1 MSSATEGAMINTQ
14 KSEVEYIPIRIDTIS
29 DDEVID
35 FDLYTLEKNRYF
47 LFCTAFSN
55 FRKGDL
61 SRTYIERTR
70 YLYIKK
76 KHKKNYRRYVEKN
89 LPNILHDNAMETE
102 SKVEII
108 YDVSNSMVVEIFSD
122 TNAMKPER
130 VDNFIGNVMDFMFSE
145 KVKLGELIKF
155 AEHDFYTYN
164 HSLHV
169 FIYTTMF
176 ASFLRLTDKKILS
189 SLSQG
194 AFLHD
199 IGKSM
204 VSTEIINKPGPL
216 DESEWKEMQQHPVY
230 GYRIAQDT
238 MKIDDSIIK
247 SIILNH
253 HERLDGKGYPSGNSN
268 ISFYDRIVAI
278 ADTYD
283 AITSNRAYQM
293 AKNPFET
300 LKYMIQTQS
309 KRLDL
314 DLMQKFAIM
323 LGSK

>member
-1 MSSATEGAMINTQ
+1 MDTKN
-14 KSEVEYIPIRIDTIS
+14 KNSEFIPIRIDTVS
-29 DDEVID
+29 DNELID
-35 FDLYTLEKNRYF
+35 FDLYTLEQNRYF

-55 FRKGDL
+55 FKKGDL
-61 SRTYIERTR
+61 SKTYIHRTK

-76 KHKKNYRRYVEKN
+76 EHKRNYRRYVEKN
-89 LPNILHDNAMETE
+89 LPNLLTDNAIL
-102 SKVEII
+102 SDDKVDIV
-108 YDVSNSMVVEIFSD
+108 YDVSSSMITEVFTEDMVL
-122 TNAMKPER
+122 KKER
-130 VDNFIGNVMDFMFSE
+130 VNGFVNNVIDFVFSQ
-145 KVKLGELIKF
+145 KVALRELIKF

-176 ASFLRLTDKKILS
+176 ASFLKIRDQKMLS
-189 SLSQG
+189 SISQG

-199 IGKSM
+199 IGKSN
-204 VSTEIINKPGPL
+204 VALNIINKPGPL
-216 DESEWKEMQQHPVY
+216 DEDEWQEMQQHPIY
-230 GYRIAQDT
+230 GIQLARDKMDINDP
-238 MKIDDSIIK
+238 IIL

-253 HERLDGKGYPSGNSN
+253 HERLDGKGYPTHKKN
-268 ISFYDRIVAI
+268 INLYDKIVGI

-293 AKNPFET
+293 AKKPFDA

-309 KRLDL
+309 RRLDP